1 MNLVKAN
8 HPKKYSPLCQQ
19 YPGMATLWRQ
29 AYGHARV
36 TVRERQILRK
46 WSRNEVPGHVRF
58 HGCAGAIPRLFTH
71 NLQRE
76 IQIPIA
82 QCTIQH

>member
-8 HPKKYSPLCQQ
+8 QPEKYSRFCRL

-29 AYGHARV
+29 ADGHAKV
-36 TVRERQILRK
+36 TARERQILRK
-46 WSRNEVPGHVRF
+46 RSRNEVPGDFGFNGV
-58 HGCAGAIPRLFTH
+58 AGAMPMLTH
-71 NLQRE
+71 KLQRE